1 MSCWPYCNGGDSR
14 MANLSALITLLAV
27 IVYFLT
33 GFQVARARARYGV
46 KAPATT
52 GNADFERV
60 FRTQMNMLE
69 WMPIFLPALWLA
81 ALYVS
86 DAGAAIVGLVW
97 VGGRIVYIRDYAQ
110 AAERR
115 HLGFVVQAGAAGV
128 LWVTALIGILK
139 ALAHG

>member
-1 MSCWPYCNGGDSR
+1 